1 MVEKIENSVPENI
14 NVILCGTWNI
24 NQERELTWVGAVS
37 FD

>member
-1 MVEKIENSVPENI
+1 MIEKIESLVSENT

-24 NQERELTWVGAVS
+24 NQERELTWVDTVS